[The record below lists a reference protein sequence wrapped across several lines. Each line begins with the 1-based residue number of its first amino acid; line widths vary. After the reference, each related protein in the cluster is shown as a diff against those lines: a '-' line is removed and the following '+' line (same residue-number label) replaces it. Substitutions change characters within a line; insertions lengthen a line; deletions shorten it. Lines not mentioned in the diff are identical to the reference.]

1 MGLTGP
7 ASRHCRRAMIVVG
20 LDIDGNP
27 SYDVSETG
35 AADAV
40 KATAR
45 TATAATSTARKARNV
60 PGVAQPEARSR
71 APWPPRTSSRSR
83 AMTS

>member
-7 ASRHCRRAMIVVG
+7 RRDTARRAIVVG
-20 LDIDGNP
+20 ADIDGNP

-45 TATAATSTARKARNV
+45 TATAATKRGAAARNV
-60 PGVAQPEARSR
+60 PGVAQLEARSR